1 MCYLVFIKINIFCST
16 STSETRVEWINAIM
30 VLHYCDVGILLVLS
44 QWIERYLRSRLFI
57 SIHCIMLNWSNSE
70 NREFLLFVSQIE
82 IHIPVSRRW
91 SPEEKLKWHRSDKT
105 RWKSNS
111 FYDLSHPPDICR
123 ADGWW
128 DWMSDEGLAGTCW
141 PTISYLC
148 SCRSVRIFP
157 CVLWMWHDS
166 DPNPK
171 QRWRVLDLWCLEAR
185 KEREKLRCWKRNL
198 VSGLEGAADLI
209 CWSPPR
215 TPGGHGAA
223 DVSTLDVLLTP
234 TT

>member
-16 STSETRVEWINAIM
+16 SETRVEWINAM

-44 QWIERYLRSRLFI
+44 EWIERYLEYSYPFI
-57 SIHCIMLNWSNSE
+57 VLCWIGVTQKIENFFHLHQNPHSSIQTIE
-70 NREFLLFVSQIE
+70 PRREIKMAQ
-82 IHIPVSRRW
+82 
-91 SPEEKLKWHRSDKT
+91 RSDKT
-105 RWKSNS
+105 RWESNS

-128 DWMSDEGLAGTCW
+128 DWMSDEGRGL
-141 PTISYLC
+141 
-148 SCRSVRIFP
+148 V
-157 CVLWMWHDS
+157 
-166 DPNPK
+166 DP
-171 QRWRVLDLWCLEAR
+171 QFHICAFADLWEYSLVYCECDMTVIQIPNRDEGCLTSDVSR
-185 KEREKLRCWKRNL
+185 RGKRGRNCDAGRGTWSP
-198 VSGLEGAADLI
+198 VSSLEGAADLI